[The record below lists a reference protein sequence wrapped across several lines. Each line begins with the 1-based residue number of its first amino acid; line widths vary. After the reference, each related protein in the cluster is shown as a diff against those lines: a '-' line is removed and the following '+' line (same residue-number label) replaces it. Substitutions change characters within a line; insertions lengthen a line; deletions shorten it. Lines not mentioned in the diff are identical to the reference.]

1 MFPLFYFP
9 GIESLHKMVQL
20 SSLFVDEVGGMFMK
34 MKKTKTFNG
43 ERGDKE

>member
-20 SSLFVDEVGGMFMK
+20 SSLFVDEGGGMFMK
-34 MKKTKTFNG
+34 MEKSTIYNR